1 MPVTILVVVLALI
14 VLLVA
19 VMPEAAMQIVLAAV
33 WLAMGLGVLYSIGKA
48 LFF

>member
-1 MPVTILVVVLALI
+1 MTTLIVILALI

-33 WLAMGLGVLYSIGKA
+33 WVAMAVGVVYSIVRA
-48 LFF
+48 LFL